1 MSTLEDPDEDMDCL
15 NSQDIAAND
24 VRNELST
31 VSSILYDTSLMNSP
45 LPTDVDVQ

>member
-1 MSTLEDPDEDMDCL
+1 MSTLEDLDEDMDY
-15 NSQDIAAND
+15 IAAND